1 MPKHDTQLIIA
12 PLSKDEI
19 AEMLE
24 RGDPPSMRNIEN
36 QPAAIRE
43 VRGAPPGMH
52 IFRTSNAAGEE

>member
-36 QPAAIRE
+36 QPAAIRK
-43 VRGAPPGMH
+43 GMPPGMH
-52 IFRTSNAAGEE
+52 VFGTNNAADEE